1 MAWPSSRL
9 KGKRYHTGLNIF
21 FRLLAYTTRHKA
33 ALCLA
38 SVLGLAG
45 VVIELARP
53 WPLKIVVD
61 HVLSGQQL
69 PSWLATLV
77 AQLPGA
83 GTSRGLL
90 AWSVGAAVVITIGG
104 SALSL
109 LSLSIGL
116 RVCQRLVLDLLL
128 DVFIKLQKLSLGFHS
143 RHKVGDLLQRV
154 SGDVLVVF
162 FAVTQVALPVVVA
175 SLTLVGMF
183 FVMLRIDVTLS
194 LVAMSVIPLLIGSL
208 LIFARPLQ
216 ASSGRNWKSQGA
228 LMALV
233 EQSLSGIKVIQGFAR
248 ESYMLRKV
256 EAEGVKLVEASSR
269 AALVSASNSQVAL
282 LITGASTALMLYLG
296 ASRVIDG
303 RLSIGDLLVFIGYLT
318 AFYGPIAALGT
329 AVGYGIAVV
338 TRSKRVFKILDSDE
352 EVLERSDAIA
362 LKHPRGELIFEDV
375 SFGYEES
382 GLILRN
388 VSFEARP
395 GQITAIVGATGAGK
409 TSLVSLLPRFYDPKG
424 GRILLDGHDLRD
436 LPLKGLR
443 ENISLV
449 LQDPFL
455 FPLSVADN
463 IAFGRPGATREE
475 IIEAA
480 SAAHAH
486 EFIEQ
491 LTDGYDTVLSEG
503 GSQLSGGERQRIA
516 IARAVLKN
524 APILILDEPTSA
536 LDAHTEGKIF
546 EALSRLMKDR
556 TTFIISHRLST
567 IRRADQ
573 ILSLADGR
581 IVERG
586 THESLLASRSTY
598 AFLYE
603 RQHIAAL

>member
-1 MAWPSSRL
+1 M
-9 KGKRYHTGLNIF
+9 
-21 FRLLAYTTRHKA
+21 
-33 ALCLA
+33 
-38 SVLGLAG
+38 G
-45 VVIELARP
+45 VVLELARP

-77 AQLPGA
+77 QQLPGA
-83 GTSRGLL
+83 GTPRGLL
-90 AWSVGAAVVITIGG
+90 AWSVGAALVITIGG

-109 LSLSIGL
+109 LSLSLGL

-248 ESYMLRKV
+248 ESYMLSKV

-269 AALVSASNSQVAL
+269 AALVSASNNQVAL

-296 ASRVIDG
+296 SSRVIDG

-338 TRSKRVFKILDSDE
+338 TRSKRVFTILDSNE

-362 LKHPRGELIFEDV
+362 LNHPRGEVIFEDV
-375 SFGYEES
+375 SFGYGES

-436 LPLKGLR
+436 LPLKSLR

-463 IAFGRPGATREE
+463 IAFGRPGATRKE

-486 EFIEQ
+486 EFIER

-503 GSQLSGGERQRIA
+503 GAQLSGGERQRIA
-516 IARAVLKN
+516 IARAVLKD
-524 APILILDEPTSA
+524 APVLILDEPTSA

-546 EALSRLMKDR
+546 EALSLLMKDR

-586 THESLLASRSTY
+586 THESLLAGGSTY